1 MDKPK
6 FGDTALY
13 LAISWGAAF
22 GFCVGTTLSGSNVLI
37 LAIPVSVIWLA
48 VLTTAAMRGARFPER
63 FSIRDLL
70 WLTVVVALAV
80 GLGLERWN
88 RRSERVGYENAN
100 DSLRR
105 EAMGYASESAVLRQ
119 KLKDQAHAP
128 NPPKK

>member
-22 GFCVGTTLSGSNVLI
+22 GFCVGTVFSGSSVLI

-48 VLTTAAMRGARFPER
+48 VLTTAAMRGVRFPER

-88 RRSERVGYENAN
+88 RQSERAEN
-100 DSLRR
+100 
-105 EAMGYASESAVLRQ
+105 SALYQQVTKYQTEIVILRQ
-119 KLKDQAHAP
+119 RLKNQTPAP
-128 NPPKK
+128 NPPKP